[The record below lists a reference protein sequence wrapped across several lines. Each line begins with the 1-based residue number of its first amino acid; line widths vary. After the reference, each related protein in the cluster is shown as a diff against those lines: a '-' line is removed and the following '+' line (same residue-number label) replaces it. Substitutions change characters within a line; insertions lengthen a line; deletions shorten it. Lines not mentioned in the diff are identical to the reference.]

1 MIGLY
6 HARRGDSESAHQIL
20 HDLIDSP
27 ASYSIFMITRLALEL
42 GEVERCIDVL
52 EREVEMHSLQQ
63 SWIRPKFNDSEA
75 LNEHPRYLA
84 LLESIG
90 LDDESVEELHS
101 RMSFD

>member
-1 MIGLY
+1 
-6 HARRGDSESAHQIL
+6 
-20 HDLIDSP
+20 
-27 ASYSIFMITRLALEL
+27 MITRLALEL
-42 GEVERCIDVL
+42 GEVERCIDLL